1 MKQLKPAY
9 SLALISALV
18 ALLAFFLNVIQLKF
32 ELDPLSSAL
41 LLAITL
47 GGFTF
52 ISLYFGIRI
61 FLQKRLNK
69 MLKKLHNPPLIK
81 GNRLNNMIDEA
92 EQQVNTVANHRIEE
106 IIQLKSQDSFRKEFI
121 GNLAHEL
128 KTPVFAIQ
136 GYLDTLI
143 DGAIDDPEIAMN
155 FLERASRASDR
166 MTQLLE
172 DLDAITRLENPEL
185 SIEKRPFD
193 IVEVIKEIY
202 ESLEFLAKEKRIE
215 LSLKKEYSSIYVMGD
230 RNKIGQ
236 VFTNLVK
243 NSILYGN
250 EGGKTMITLDLI
262 DKLILIEIT
271 DNGIGIDPK
280 HWPRLFERFYRVE
293 KSRNRHEGGT
303 GLGLSI
309 VKHILEL
316 HGQNIT
322 MQSTVGVG
330 TTFSFG
336 LEKSSKNV
344 QLSSRGVPIR

>member
-1 MKQLKPAY
+1 MKHLKPEY
-9 SLALISALV
+9 LLALISALV
-18 ALLAFFLNVIQLKF
+18 ALLAFWFEVASLNLPFSPLISAVVLSLVLGVITFLL
-32 ELDPLSSAL
+32 
-41 LLAITL
+41 
-47 GGFTF
+47 
-52 ISLYFGIRI
+52 LYFGIKF
-61 FLQKRLNK
+61 FLQ
-69 MLKKLHNPPLIK
+69 
-81 GNRLNNMIDEA
+81 NRLNHLYKNLQNPPIIKGQRLNEIIDEA
-92 EQQVNTVANHRIEE
+92 EEQVNQVSNNRTQE
-106 IIQLKSQDSFRKEFI
+106 IIQLKSQDTFRKEFI

-143 DGAIDDPEIAMN
+143 DGALHDEDIALN
-155 FLERASRASDR
+155 FLQRASRASDR
-166 MTQLLE
+166 MIQLLE

-185 SIEKRPFD
+185 TIDMRPFD
-193 IVEVIKEIY
+193 LVEVVKETLD
-202 ESLEFLAKEKRIE
+202 SLEFLAIEKQIQ
-215 LSLKKEYSSIYVMGD
+215 LSLKKDYSAHFVLGD

-236 VFTNLVK
+236 VITNLIK

-250 EGGKTMITLDLI
+250 EKGTTIVSLEPVDN
-262 DKLILIEIT
+262 LILVEIK

-322 MQSTVGVG
+322 MRSTVGVG
-330 TTFSFG
+330 TEFTFG

>member
-1 MKQLKPAY
+1 MKHLKPEY
-9 SLALISALV
+9 LLALISALV
-18 ALLAFFLNVIQLKF
+18 ALLAFWFEVASLNLPFSPLISAVVLSLVLGVITFLV
-32 ELDPLSSAL
+32 
-41 LLAITL
+41 
-47 GGFTF
+47 
-52 ISLYFGIRI
+52 LYFGIKF
-61 FLQKRLNK
+61 FLQNRLNHLYK
-69 MLKKLHNPPLIK
+69 NLQNPPLIK
-81 GNRLNNMIDEA
+81 GQRLNEIIDEA
-92 EQQVNTVANHRIEE
+92 EEQVNQVSNHRTQE
-106 IIQLKSQDSFRKEFI
+106 IIQLKSQDTFRKEFI

-143 DGAIDDPEIAMN
+143 DGALNDEDIALN
-155 FLERASRASDR
+155 FLQRASRASDR
-166 MTQLLE
+166 MIQLLE

-185 SIEKRPFD
+185 TIDKRPFD
-193 IVEVIKEIY
+193 LVEVVKETLD
-202 ESLEFLAKEKRIE
+202 SLEFLAKEKQIQ
-215 LSLKKEYSSIYVMGD
+215 LSLKKDYSAHFVLGD

-236 VFTNLVK
+236 VITNLVK

-250 EGGKTMITLDLI
+250 EKGTTTVTLEPLDN
-262 DKLILIEIT
+262 LILVEIK

-322 MQSTVGVG
+322 MRSTVGVG
-330 TTFSFG
+330 TEFTFG

>member
-18 ALLAFFLNVIQLKF
+18 ALLAFCLDVIQLKF

-280 HWPRLFERFYRVE
+280 HWARLFERFYRVE

>member
-1 MKQLKPAY
+1 MKHLKPEY
-9 SLALISALV
+9 LLALISALV
-18 ALLAFFLNVIQLKF
+18 ALLAFWFEVASLNLPFSPLISAVVLSLVLGVITFLV
-32 ELDPLSSAL
+32 
-41 LLAITL
+41 
-47 GGFTF
+47 
-52 ISLYFGIRI
+52 LYFGIKF
-61 FLQKRLNK
+61 FLQNRLNHLYK
-69 MLKKLHNPPLIK
+69 NLQNPPLIK
-81 GNRLNNMIDEA
+81 GQRLNEIIDEA
-92 EQQVNTVANHRIEE
+92 EEQVNQVSNHRTQE
-106 IIQLKSQDSFRKEFI
+106 IIQLKSQDTFRKEFI

-143 DGAIDDPEIAMN
+143 DGALNDEDIALN
-155 FLERASRASDR
+155 FLQRASRASDR
-166 MTQLLE
+166 MIQLLE

-185 SIEKRPFD
+185 TIDKRPFD
-193 IVEVIKEIY
+193 LVEVVKETLD
-202 ESLEFLAKEKRIE
+202 SLEFLAKEKQIQ
-215 LSLKKEYSSIYVMGD
+215 LSLKKDYSAHFVLGD

-236 VFTNLVK
+236 VITNLVK

-250 EGGKTMITLDLI
+250 EKGTTTVTLEPLDN
-262 DKLILIEIT
+262 LILVEIK

-280 HWPRLFERFYRVE
+280 HWTRLFERFYRVE

-322 MQSTVGVG
+322 MRSTVGVG
-330 TTFSFG
+330 TEFTFG

>member
-18 ALLAFFLNVIQLKF
+18 ALLAFCLDVIQLKF

-143 DGAIDDPEIAMN
+143 DGAIDDPEIAMK

-336 LEKSSKNV
+336 LEKSSKNI

>member
-9 SLALISALV
+9 SLAFISALV
-18 ALLAFFLNVIQLKF
+18 ALLAFCLDVIQLKF

-155 FLERASRASDR
+155 FLERASKASDR

-243 NSILYGN
+243 NSILYGI
-250 EGGKTMITLDLI
+250 EGGKTVITLDLI
-262 DKLILIEIT
+262 DELILIEIT

>member
-1 MKQLKPAY
+1 MKQQKPAY
-9 SLALISALV
+9 LLALLSALV
-18 ALLAFFLNVIQLKF
+18 ALLAFSFDIVQQKYKLETF
-32 ELDPLSSAL
+32 SSTL
-41 LLAITL
+41 LLSLIL

-52 ISLYFGIRI
+52 ILLYFGIKV

-81 GNRLNNMIDEA
+81 GNRLNKMIDEA

-155 FLERASRASDR
+155 FLQKASKASDR

-250 EGGKTMITLDLI
+250 EGGKTVITLDLI
-262 DKLILIEIT
+262 DELILIEIT

>member
-18 ALLAFFLNVIQLKF
+18 ALLAFCLDVIQLKF

-52 ISLYFGIRI
+52 FSLYFGIRI

-155 FLERASRASDR
+155 FLERASKASDR

-250 EGGKTMITLDLI
+250 EGGKTVITLDLI
-262 DKLILIEIT
+262 DELILIEIT

>member
-9 SLALISALV
+9 LLALLSALV
-18 ALLAFFLNVIQLKF
+18 ALLAFCFDIVQQKYKLEPV
-32 ELDPLSSAL
+32 SSTL
-41 LLAITL
+41 LLALIL

-52 ISLYFGIRI
+52 VLLYFGIRI
-61 FLQKRLNK
+61 FLQNRLNK

-81 GNRLNNMIDEA
+81 GNRLNKMIDEA

-155 FLERASRASDR
+155 FLQKASKASDR

-193 IVEVIKEIY
+193 ILEVIKEVY
-202 ESLEFLAKEKRIE
+202 ESLEFLAKENRIE
-215 LSLKKEYSSIYVMGD
+215 LSLKKEYSSIYVLGD
-230 RNKIGQ
+230 RNKISQ

-250 EGGKTMITLDLI
+250 EGGKTMITLDFI

-330 TTFSFG
+330 TKFTFG

>member
-18 ALLAFFLNVIQLKF
+18 ALLAFCLDVIQLKF

-52 ISLYFGIRI
+52 FSLYLGIRI

-155 FLERASRASDR
+155 FLERASKASDR

-243 NSILYGN
+243 NSILYGI
-250 EGGKTMITLDLI
+250 EGGKTVITLDLI
-262 DKLILIEIT
+262 DELILIEIT

>member
-18 ALLAFFLNVIQLKF
+18 ALLAFCLDVIQLKF

>member
-18 ALLAFFLNVIQLKF
+18 ALLAFCLDVIQLKF

-243 NSILYGN
+243 NSILYGI

>member
-1 MKQLKPAY
+1 
-9 SLALISALV
+9 
-18 ALLAFFLNVIQLKF
+18 
-32 ELDPLSSAL
+32 
-41 LLAITL
+41 
-47 GGFTF
+47 
-52 ISLYFGIRI
+52 
-61 FLQKRLNK
+61 
-69 MLKKLHNPPLIK
+69 
-81 GNRLNNMIDEA
+81 MIDEA
-92 EQQVNTVANHRIEE
+92 EEQVNQVSNHRTQE
-106 IIQLKSQDSFRKEFI
+106 IIQLKSQDTFRKEFI

-143 DGAIDDPEIAMN
+143 DGAIDDEEIALN
-155 FLERASRASDR
+155 FLQRASKASDR
-166 MTQLLE
+166 MIQLLE

-185 SIEKRPFD
+185 TIDKRPFD
-193 IVEVIKEIY
+193 LVEVIKETFD
-202 ESLEFLAKEKRIE
+202 SLEFLAKEKQIQ
-215 LSLKKEYSSIYVMGD
+215 LSFKRDYSNIFVLGD

-236 VFTNLVK
+236 VITNLVK

-250 EGGKTMITLDLI
+250 ENGSTVITLEPI
-262 DKLILIEIT
+262 ENLILVEIK

-280 HWPRLFERFYRVE
+280 HWTRLFERFYRVE

-322 MQSTVGVG
+322 MRSTVGVG
-330 TTFSFG
+330 TEFTFG

>member
-9 SLALISALV
+9 SLALTSALV
-18 ALLAFFLNVIQLKF
+18 ALLAFFLDVIQLKF

-81 GNRLNNMIDEA
+81 GNRLNNMIEEA

-202 ESLEFLAKEKRIE
+202 ESLEFLAKEKHIE

-250 EGGKTMITLDLI
+250 EGGETMITLDLI

>member
-18 ALLAFFLNVIQLKF
+18 ALLAFCLDVIQLKF
-32 ELDPLSSAL
+32 ELAPLSSAL

-155 FLERASRASDR
+155 FLERASKASDR

-243 NSILYGN
+243 NSILYGI
-250 EGGKTMITLDLI
+250 EGGKTVITLDLI
-262 DKLILIEIT
+262 DELILIEIT

>member
-1 MKQLKPAY
+1 MKHLKPEY
-9 SLALISALV
+9 LLALISALV
-18 ALLAFFLNVIQLKF
+18 ALLAFWFEVASLNLPFSPLISAVVLSLVLGVITFLV
-32 ELDPLSSAL
+32 
-41 LLAITL
+41 
-47 GGFTF
+47 
-52 ISLYFGIRI
+52 LYFGIKF
-61 FLQKRLNK
+61 FLQNRLNHLYK
-69 MLKKLHNPPLIK
+69 NLQNPPLIK
-81 GNRLNNMIDEA
+81 GQRLNEIIDEA
-92 EQQVNTVANHRIEE
+92 EEQVNQVSNHRTQE
-106 IIQLKSQDSFRKEFI
+106 IIQLKSQDTFRKEFI

-143 DGAIDDPEIAMN
+143 DGALNDEDIALN
-155 FLERASRASDR
+155 FLQRASRASDR
-166 MTQLLE
+166 MIQLLE

-185 SIEKRPFD
+185 TIDKRPFD
-193 IVEVIKEIY
+193 LVEVVKETLD
-202 ESLEFLAKEKRIE
+202 SLEFLAKEKQIQ
-215 LSLKKEYSSIYVMGD
+215 LSLKKDYSAHFVLGD

-236 VFTNLVK
+236 VITNLVK

-250 EGGKTMITLDLI
+250 EKGTTTVTLEPLDN
-262 DKLILIEIT
+262 LILVQIK

-322 MQSTVGVG
+322 MRSTVGVG
-330 TTFSFG
+330 TEFTFG

>member
-1 MKQLKPAY
+1 MKHLKPEY
-9 SLALISALV
+9 LLALISALV
-18 ALLAFFLNVIQLKF
+18 ALLAFWFEVASLNLPFSPLISAVVLSLVLGVITFLV
-32 ELDPLSSAL
+32 
-41 LLAITL
+41 
-47 GGFTF
+47 
-52 ISLYFGIRI
+52 LYFGIKF
-61 FLQKRLNK
+61 FLQNRLNHLYK
-69 MLKKLHNPPLIK
+69 NLQNPPLIK
-81 GNRLNNMIDEA
+81 GQRLNEIIDEA
-92 EQQVNTVANHRIEE
+92 EEQVNQVSNHRTQE
-106 IIQLKSQDSFRKEFI
+106 IIQLKSQDTFRKEFI

-143 DGAIDDPEIAMN
+143 DGALNDEDIALD
-155 FLERASRASDR
+155 FLQRASRASDR
-166 MTQLLE
+166 MIQLLE

-185 SIEKRPFD
+185 TIDKRPFD
-193 IVEVIKEIY
+193 LVEVVKETLD
-202 ESLEFLAKEKRIE
+202 SLEFLAKEKQIQ
-215 LSLKKEYSSIYVMGD
+215 LSLKKDYSAHFVLGD

-236 VFTNLVK
+236 VITNLVK

-250 EGGKTMITLDLI
+250 EKGTTTVTLEPLDN
-262 DKLILIEIT
+262 LILVEIK
-271 DNGIGIDPK
+271 DNGIGIYPK

-322 MQSTVGVG
+322 MRSTVGVG
-330 TTFSFG
+330 TEFTFG

>member
-18 ALLAFFLNVIQLKF
+18 ALLAFCLDVIQLKF

-69 MLKKLHNPPLIK
+69 MLKKLHNPQLIK
-81 GNRLNNMIDEA
+81 GNRLNNMIEEA
-92 EQQVNTVANHRIEE
+92 EQQVNTVTNHRIEE

-202 ESLEFLAKEKRIE
+202 ESL
-215 LSLKKEYSSIYVMGD
+215 
-230 RNKIGQ
+230 
-236 VFTNLVK
+236 
-243 NSILYGN
+243 
-250 EGGKTMITLDLI
+250 
-262 DKLILIEIT
+262 
-271 DNGIGIDPK
+271 
-280 HWPRLFERFYRVE
+280 
-293 KSRNRHEGGT
+293 
-303 GLGLSI
+303 
-309 VKHILEL
+309 
-316 HGQNIT
+316 
-322 MQSTVGVG
+322 
-330 TTFSFG
+330 
-336 LEKSSKNV
+336 
-344 QLSSRGVPIR
+344 

>member
-1 MKQLKPAY
+1 MKHLKPEY
-9 SLALISALV
+9 LLALISALV
-18 ALLAFFLNVIQLKF
+18 ALLAFWFEIASLNLPFSPLISAVVLSLVLGVITFLV
-32 ELDPLSSAL
+32 
-41 LLAITL
+41 
-47 GGFTF
+47 
-52 ISLYFGIRI
+52 LYFGIKF
-61 FLQKRLNK
+61 FLQNRLNHLYK
-69 MLKKLHNPPLIK
+69 NLQNPPLIK
-81 GNRLNNMIDEA
+81 GQRLNEIIDEA
-92 EQQVNTVANHRIEE
+92 EEQVNQVSNHRTQE
-106 IIQLKSQDSFRKEFI
+106 IIQLKSQDTFRKEFI

-143 DGAIDDPEIAMN
+143 DGALNDEDIALN
-155 FLERASRASDR
+155 FLQRASRASDR
-166 MTQLLE
+166 MIQLLE

-185 SIEKRPFD
+185 TIDKRPFD
-193 IVEVIKEIY
+193 LVEVVKETLD
-202 ESLEFLAKEKRIE
+202 SLEFLAKEKQIQ
-215 LSLKKEYSSIYVMGD
+215 LSLKKDYSAHFVLGD

-236 VFTNLVK
+236 VITNLVK

-250 EGGKTMITLDLI
+250 EKGTTTVTLEPLDN
-262 DKLILIEIT
+262 LILVEIK

-322 MQSTVGVG
+322 MRSTVGVG
-330 TTFSFG
+330 TEFTFG

>member
-1 MKQLKPAY
+1 MKHLKPEY
-9 SLALISALV
+9 LLALISALV
-18 ALLAFFLNVIQLKF
+18 ALLAFWFEVASLNLPFSPVVSAVV
-32 ELDPLSSAL
+32 LSL
-41 LLAITL
+41 LLGVITFL
-47 GGFTF
+47 T
-52 ISLYFGIRI
+52 LYFGIKF
-61 FLQKRLNK
+61 FLQNRLNNLYK
-69 MLKKLHNPPLIK
+69 NLQNPPLIK
-81 GNRLNNMIDEA
+81 GQRLNDIIDEA
-92 EQQVNTVANHRIEE
+92 EEQVNLVSNHRAKE
-106 IIQLKSQDSFRKEFI
+106 ILQLKSQDSFRKEFI

-143 DGAIDDPEIAMN
+143 DGAIEEEKIAMN
-155 FLERASRASDR
+155 FLQRASKASDR
-166 MTQLLE
+166 MIQLLE
-172 DLDAITRLENPEL
+172 DLDAITRLESPEL
-185 SIEKRPFD
+185 TIEKRPFD
-193 IVEVIKEIY
+193 LVEVIKECF
-202 ESLEFLAKEKRIE
+202 ESLEFLAKEKKIQ
-215 LSLKKEYSSIYVMGD
+215 LNLKREYSNIFVLGD

-236 VFTNLVK
+236 VITNLVK

-250 EGGKTMITLDLI
+250 ENGTTVITLESINDLI
-262 DKLILIEIT
+262 LVEIK

-280 HWPRLFERFYRVE
+280 HWSRLFERFYRVE

-322 MQSTVGVG
+322 MRSTVGVG
-330 TTFSFG
+330 TKFTFG

>member
-1 MKQLKPAY
+1 MKHLKPEY
-9 SLALISALV
+9 LLALISALV
-18 ALLAFFLNVIQLKF
+18 ALLAFWFEVASLNLPFSPVVSAVV
-32 ELDPLSSAL
+32 LSL
-41 LLAITL
+41 LLGVITFL
-47 GGFTF
+47 T
-52 ISLYFGIRI
+52 LYFGIKF
-61 FLQKRLNK
+61 FLQNRLNN
-69 MLKKLHNPPLIK
+69 LYRNLQNPPLIK
-81 GNRLNNMIDEA
+81 GQRLNDLIEEA
-92 EQQVNTVANHRIEE
+92 EEQVNSVSNHRTKE
-106 IIQLKSQDSFRKEFI
+106 ILQLKSQDSFRKEFI

-143 DGAIDDPEIAMN
+143 DGAIEEEEIAMN
-155 FLERASRASDR
+155 FLQRASKASDR
-166 MTQLLE
+166 MIQLLE
-172 DLDAITRLENPEL
+172 DLDAITRLESPEL
-185 SIEKRPFD
+185 TIEKRPFD
-193 IVEVIKEIY
+193 LVEVIKECF
-202 ESLEFLAKEKRIE
+202 ESLEFLAKEKKIQ
-215 LSLKKEYSSIYVMGD
+215 LNLKREYSNIFVLGD

-236 VFTNLVK
+236 VITNLVK

-250 EGGKTMITLDLI
+250 ENGATVITLESINDLI
-262 DKLILIEIT
+262 LVEIK

-280 HWPRLFERFYRVE
+280 HWSRLFERFYRVE

-322 MQSTVGVG
+322 MRSTVGVG
-330 TTFSFG
+330 TKFTFG

>member
-1 MKQLKPAY
+1 MKHLKPEY
-9 SLALISALV
+9 LLALISALV
-18 ALLAFFLNVIQLKF
+18 ALLAFWFEVASLNLPFSPLISAVVLSLVLGVITFLL
-32 ELDPLSSAL
+32 
-41 LLAITL
+41 
-47 GGFTF
+47 
-52 ISLYFGIRI
+52 LYFGIKF
-61 FLQKRLNK
+61 FLQ
-69 MLKKLHNPPLIK
+69 
-81 GNRLNNMIDEA
+81 NRLNHLYKNLQNPPIIKGQRLNEIIDEA
-92 EQQVNTVANHRIEE
+92 EEQVNQVSNNRTQE
-106 IIQLKSQDSFRKEFI
+106 IIQLKSQDTFRKEFI

-143 DGAIDDPEIAMN
+143 DGALHDEDIALN
-155 FLERASRASDR
+155 FLQRASRASDR
-166 MTQLLE
+166 MIQLLE

-185 SIEKRPFD
+185 TIDMRPFD
-193 IVEVIKEIY
+193 LVEVVKETLD
-202 ESLEFLAKEKRIE
+202 SLEFLAKEKQIQ
-215 LSLKKEYSSIYVMGD
+215 LSLKKDYSAHFVLGD

-236 VFTNLVK
+236 VITNLVK

-250 EGGKTMITLDLI
+250 EKGTTIVSLEPVDN
-262 DKLILIEIT
+262 LILVEIK

-322 MQSTVGVG
+322 MRSTVGVG
-330 TTFSFG
+330 TEFTFG

>member
-1 MKQLKPAY
+1 MKQQKPAY
-9 SLALISALV
+9 LLALLSALV
-18 ALLAFFLNVIQLKF
+18 ALLAFCF
-32 ELDPLSSAL
+32 EIVLQKYKLEPVSSTL
-41 LLAITL
+41 LLSLIL

-52 ISLYFGIRI
+52 ILLYFGIKV
-61 FLQKRLNK
+61 FLQRRLNK

-81 GNRLNNMIDEA
+81 GNRLNKMIDEA

-155 FLERASRASDR
+155 FLQKASKASDR

-185 SIEKRPFD
+185 SIDKRPFD
-193 IVEVIKEIY
+193 ILEVIKEVY
-202 ESLEFLAKEKRIE
+202 ESVEFLAKENHIE
-215 LSLKKEYSSIYVMGD
+215 LSLKKEYSSIYVLGD
-230 RNKIGQ
+230 RNKISQ

-243 NSILYGN
+243 NSILYGI

-262 DKLILIEIT
+262 DELILIEIT

-330 TTFSFG
+330 TTFTFG

>member
-18 ALLAFFLNVIQLKF
+18 ALLAFCLDVIKLKF
-32 ELDPLSSAL
+32 ELHPLSSAL

-52 ISLYFGIRI
+52 FSLYFGIRI

-69 MLKKLHNPPLIK
+69 MLKKLHNPPLIN

-92 EQQVNTVANHRIEE
+92 EQQVNTVANNRIEE

-155 FLERASRASDR
+155 Y
-166 MTQLLE
+166 
-172 DLDAITRLENPEL
+172 LDAITRLENPEL

-250 EGGKTMITLDLI
+250 EGGKTVITLDLI
-262 DKLILIEIT
+262 DELILIEIT

>member
-9 SLALISALV
+9 LLAFLSALV
-18 ALLAFFLNVIQLKF
+18 ALLAFCFDIVQQKYKLEPV
-32 ELDPLSSAL
+32 SSAL
-41 LLAITL
+41 LLALSL

-52 ISLYFGIRI
+52 VLLYFGIRV
-61 FLQKRLNK
+61 FLQNRLNK

-81 GNRLNNMIDEA
+81 GNRLNKMIDEA

-155 FLERASRASDR
+155 FLQKASKASDR

-185 SIEKRPFD
+185 SIDKRPFD
-193 IVEVIKEIY
+193 ILEVIKEVY
-202 ESLEFLAKEKRIE
+202 ESLEFLAKENRTE
-215 LSLKKEYSSIYVMGD
+215 LSLKKEYSSIYVLGD
-230 RNKIGQ
+230 RNKISQ

-262 DKLILIEIT
+262 DKLILIEIS

-330 TTFSFG
+330 TTFTFG

>member
-1 MKQLKPAY
+1 MKQLKPEY
-9 SLALISALV
+9 LLALISALV
-18 ALLAFFLNVIQLKF
+18 ALLAFWFEVASLNLPFSPLISAVVLSLVLGVITFLL
-32 ELDPLSSAL
+32 
-41 LLAITL
+41 
-47 GGFTF
+47 
-52 ISLYFGIRI
+52 LYFGIKF
-61 FLQKRLNK
+61 FLQKRLNHLYK
-69 MLKKLHNPPLIK
+69 NLQNPPIIK
-81 GNRLNNMIDEA
+81 GQRLNEIIDEA
-92 EQQVNTVANHRIEE
+92 EEQVNQVSNNRTQE
-106 IIQLKSQDSFRKEFI
+106 IIQLKSQDTFRKEFI

-136 GYLDTLI
+136 GYIDTLI
-143 DGAIDDPEIAMN
+143 DGAINDEDIAVN
-155 FLERASRASDR
+155 FLQRASKASDR
-166 MTQLLE
+166 MIQLLE

-185 SIEKRPFD
+185 TLDMRPFD
-193 IVEVIKEIY
+193 LIEVIKESF
-202 ESLEFLAKEKRIE
+202 ESLEFIAKEKQIQ
-215 LSLKKEYSSIYVMGD
+215 LNLKKDYSNIFVLGD
-230 RNKIGQ
+230 RNKIQQ
-236 VFTNLVK
+236 VITNLVK

-250 EGGKTMITLDLI
+250 DKGTTTITI
-262 DKLILIEIT
+262 DYIDNQVLIEIK

-322 MQSTVGVG
+322 MRSTVGVG
-330 TTFSFG
+330 TKFTFG

>member
-18 ALLAFFLNVIQLKF
+18 ALLAFWFEVASLNLPFSPVI
-32 ELDPLSSAL
+32 SAL
-41 LLAITL
+41 VLSLCLGVITFL
-47 GGFTF
+47 V
-52 ISLYFGIRI
+52 LYFGIKI
-61 FLQKRLNK
+61 FLQNRLNHLFK
-69 MLKKLHNPPLIK
+69 NLQNPPLIK
-81 GNRLNNMIDEA
+81 GHRLNEMIDEA
-92 EQQVNTVANHRIEE
+92 EEQVNQVSKHRTKE
-106 IIQLKSQDSFRKEFI
+106 ILQLKSQDSFRKEFI

-143 DGAIDDPEIAMN
+143 DGAIDDEEIAMN
-155 FLERASRASDR
+155 FLQRASKASDR

-250 EGGKTMITLDLI
+250 EGGETMITLDLI

>member
-18 ALLAFFLNVIQLKF
+18 ALLAFCLDVIQLKF

-143 DGAIDDPEIAMN
+143 DGAIDDPEIAMK

>member
-1 MKQLKPAY
+1 MKHLKPEY
-9 SLALISALV
+9 LLALISALV
-18 ALLAFFLNVIQLKF
+18 ALLAFWFEVASLNLPFSPLISAVVLSLVLGVITFLV
-32 ELDPLSSAL
+32 
-41 LLAITL
+41 
-47 GGFTF
+47 
-52 ISLYFGIRI
+52 LYFGIKF
-61 FLQKRLNK
+61 FLQNRLNHLYK
-69 MLKKLHNPPLIK
+69 NLQNPPLIK
-81 GNRLNNMIDEA
+81 GQRLNEIIDEA
-92 EQQVNTVANHRIEE
+92 EEQVNQVSNHRTQE
-106 IIQLKSQDSFRKEFI
+106 IIQLKSQDTFRKEFI

-143 DGAIDDPEIAMN
+143 DGALNDEDIALD
-155 FLERASRASDR
+155 FLQRASRASDR
-166 MTQLLE
+166 MIQLLE

-185 SIEKRPFD
+185 TIDRRPFD
-193 IVEVIKEIY
+193 LVEVVKETLD
-202 ESLEFLAKEKRIE
+202 SLEFLAKEKQIQ
-215 LSLKKEYSSIYVMGD
+215 LSLKKDYSAHFVLGD

-236 VFTNLVK
+236 VITNLVK

-250 EGGKTMITLDLI
+250 EKGTTTVTLEPLDN
-262 DKLILIEIT
+262 LILVEIK

-322 MQSTVGVG
+322 MRSTVGVG
-330 TTFSFG
+330 TEFTFG

>member
-1 MKQLKPAY
+1 MKHLKPEY
-9 SLALISALV
+9 LLALISALV
-18 ALLAFFLNVIQLKF
+18 ALLAFWFEVASLNLPFSPLISAVVLSLVLGVITFLL
-32 ELDPLSSAL
+32 
-41 LLAITL
+41 
-47 GGFTF
+47 
-52 ISLYFGIRI
+52 LYFGIKF
-61 FLQKRLNK
+61 FLQ
-69 MLKKLHNPPLIK
+69 
-81 GNRLNNMIDEA
+81 NRLNHLYKNLQNPPIIKGQRLNEIIDEA
-92 EQQVNTVANHRIEE
+92 EEQVNQVSNNRTQE
-106 IIQLKSQDSFRKEFI
+106 IIQLKSQDTFRKEFI

-143 DGAIDDPEIAMN
+143 DGALHDEDIALN
-155 FLERASRASDR
+155 FLQRASRASDR
-166 MTQLLE
+166 MIQLLE

-185 SIEKRPFD
+185 TIDMRPFD
-193 IVEVIKEIY
+193 LVEVVKETLD
-202 ESLEFLAKEKRIE
+202 SLEFLAKEKQIQ
-215 LSLKKEYSSIYVMGD
+215 LSLKKDYSAHFVLGD

-236 VFTNLVK
+236 VITNLIK

-250 EGGKTMITLDLI
+250 EKGTTIVSLEPLDN
-262 DKLILIEIT
+262 LILVEIK

-322 MQSTVGVG
+322 MRSTVGVG
-330 TTFSFG
+330 TEFTFG

>member
-1 MKQLKPAY
+1 MKKLKPEY
-9 SLALISALV
+9 LLALTSALV
-18 ALLAFFLNVIQLKF
+18 ALLAFWFEVASLNLPF
-32 ELDPLSSAL
+32 SPLISAL
-41 LLAITL
+41 VLSLFLGAITFL
-47 GGFTF
+47 V
-52 ISLYFGIRI
+52 LYFGIKI
-61 FLQKRLNK
+61 FLQ
-69 MLKKLHNPPLIK
+69 
-81 GNRLNNMIDEA
+81 NRLNHLFKNLQNPPIIKAQRLNEMIDEA
-92 EQQVNTVANHRIEE
+92 EQQVNQVSKHRTKE
-106 IIQLKSQDSFRKEFI
+106 ILQLKSQDSFRKEFI
-121 GNLAHEL
+121 GNLDHEL

-143 DGAIDDPEIAMN
+143 DGAIDDQENALN
-155 FLERASRASDR
+155 FLKRASKASDR
-166 MTQLLE
+166 MIQLLE

-185 SIEKRPFD
+185 TIDKRPFD
-193 IVEVIKEIY
+193 LVEIIKETFD
-202 ESLEFLAKEKRIE
+202 SLEFLAKEKKIQ
-215 LSLKKEYSSIYVMGD
+215 LSFKRDYSNIFVLGD

-236 VFTNLVK
+236 VITNLVK

-250 EGGKTMITLDLI
+250 ENGSTIVTLEPIDNLI
-262 DKLILIEIT
+262 VIEIK

-322 MQSTVGVG
+322 MRSTVGVG
-330 TTFSFG
+330 TKFTFG

>member
-1 MKQLKPAY
+1 
-9 SLALISALV
+9 
-18 ALLAFFLNVIQLKF
+18 
-32 ELDPLSSAL
+32 
-41 LLAITL
+41 
-47 GGFTF
+47 
-52 ISLYFGIRI
+52 
-61 FLQKRLNK
+61 

-81 GNRLNNMIDEA
+81 GNRLNKMIDEA

-155 FLERASRASDR
+155 FLERASKASDR

-185 SIEKRPFD
+185 SIDKRPFD
-193 IVEVIKEIY
+193 ILEVIKEVY
-202 ESLEFLAKEKRIE
+202 ESLEFLAKENRTE
-215 LSLKKEYSSIYVMGD
+215 LSLKKEYSSIYVLGD
-230 RNKIGQ
+230 RNKISQ

-262 DKLILIEIT
+262 DKLILIEIS

-330 TTFSFG
+330 TTFTFG

>member
-1 MKQLKPAY
+1 MKQLKPEY
-9 SLALISALV
+9 LLALISALV
-18 ALLAFFLNVIQLKF
+18 ALLAFWFEVASLNLPFSPVI
-32 ELDPLSSAL
+32 SAL
-41 LLAITL
+41 VLSLFLGVITFL
-47 GGFTF
+47 V
-52 ISLYFGIRI
+52 LYFGIKI
-61 FLQKRLNK
+61 FLQKRLNHLFK
-69 MLKKLHNPPLIK
+69 NLQNPPLIK
-81 GNRLNNMIDEA
+81 GHRLNEMIDEA
-92 EQQVNTVANHRIEE
+92 EQQVNQVSNHPTKE
-106 IIQLKSQDSFRKEFI
+106 ILQLKSQDSFRKEFI

-143 DGAIDDPEIAMN
+143 DGAIDDEAIAMN
-155 FLERASRASDR
+155 FLQRASKASDR
-166 MTQLLE
+166 MIQLLE

-185 SIEKRPFD
+185 TIDMRPFDLVDVIKESLDSLEFLSIEKR
-193 IVEVIKEIY
+193 IQLK
-202 ESLEFLAKEKRIE
+202 
-215 LSLKKEYSSIYVMGD
+215 LKKEYSNIFVLGD

-236 VFTNLVK
+236 VITNLVK

-250 EGGKTMITLDLI
+250 ENGSTVITLEAI
-262 DKLILIEIT
+262 DHLILVEIK

-322 MQSTVGVG
+322 MLSTVGIG
-330 TTFSFG
+330 TKFTFG
-336 LEKSSKNV
+336 LEKSSKNI